1 MATKKKVK
9 IKPLGSRVL
18 VQEVKEEEEG
28 GGIVLPEDVEV
39 DRDFVQAE
47 VVAVGTDE
55 EKIKVKKGDRVLL
68 DGFAGKKIELDGEE
82 YLIVKSSDILAIVE

>member
-18 VQEVKEEEEG
+18 VQEVKEEA

-39 DRDFVQAE
+39 DRDFIQAE

-55 EKIKVKKGDRVLL
+55 EKIKVKPGDRVLL
-68 DGFAGKKIELDGEE
+68 DGFAGKKVELDGEE
-82 YLIVKSSDILAIVE
+82 YLIVKSSDILALVE